1 MALSLLRRQRIA
13 PMPLEAERAPR
24 QPLNPTRRDDDYLI
38 DGDDRDD
45 RPTVAARV
53 VNTAQILL
61 IIVMAILAPAIAW
74 LLGVMFNIL

>member
-24 QPLNPTRRDDDYLI
+24 QSLNPARRDDDYLI
-38 DGDDRDD
+38 DGDDLAD
-45 RPTVAARV
+45 RPSMGARV
-53 VNTAQILL
+53 VNTTQILL
-61 IIVMAILAPAIAW
+61 IIVMAILALAIVW